1 MKVYPIRHRIL
12 TKGVRAEDIRHH
24 GRLSLEDIQ
33 DIHTDKI
40 YAWVKTNQW
49 KLKDF
54 NAWLKA
60 IRVIE

>member
-1 MKVYPIRHRIL
+1 MKVNPIRHRIL

-33 DIHTDKI
+33 DINTDKV
-40 YAWVKTNQW
+40 YEWVKTDQW
-49 KLKDF
+49 KRKDF